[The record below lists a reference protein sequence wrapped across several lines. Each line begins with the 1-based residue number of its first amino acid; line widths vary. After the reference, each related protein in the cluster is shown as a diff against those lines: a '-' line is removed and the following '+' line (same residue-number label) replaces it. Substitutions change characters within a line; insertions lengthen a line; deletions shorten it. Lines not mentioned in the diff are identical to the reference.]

1 MEQNEHQDVDRKILY
16 KNFDENVA
24 IEYEFLPA
32 FYSKDD
38 RFIDIKKKLEAIH
51 TELEANQT
59 NLEALKVDIDNN
71 TSHADKT
78 DCIIA
83 ACCGVMVGLI
93 DIFFVGE
100 FDFRNA
106 KSWSNEKVNRFV
118 ENIAKKRGYKGKERL
133 KNMIEYLEKKY
144 KVPNDS
150 SYNNTGIGVNSISHH
165 LDDFAHHPTIVGL
178 IFSILTQFTGNAYF
192 SNRDGDFYSVPADA
206 EKIGHTFEDK
216 ICIGVFT
223 WFFHLVSDMSG
234 SKKSAGAG
242 MGIPGPIISFAK
254 ELSSLPIIKETD
266 LSKKLKCIYQKE
278 RFDLRSEIA
287 VARELGKQSIPV
299 IINEVIVRTFYFI
312 RRFFIEYNDKKQ
324 LSKIEWRKVLPFN
337 NPTITRMMTIASG
350 TFLTID
356 ASHALLKSYGEI
368 VTFSLNIN
376 IVNVFRF
383 SIILWSEGMYAIK
396 REKFGDE
403 YYKTLIERS
412 ALQNLKIDYQ
422 QYAILLVA
430 KDTLKTISE
439 TYSVFYDYAEQY
451 REQNHNIE
459 TKLGIIKKDLNVMG
473 ESIFENSMTLDAKI
487 ACLKNIYIE

>member
-1 MEQNEHQDVDRKILY
+1 MEKYEELDVDRKILY

-32 FYSKDD
+32 FYSKDN
-38 RFIDIKKKLEAIH
+38 RFINIKKKLEEVQ
-51 TELEANQT
+51 TELDENQAI
-59 NLEALKVDIDNN
+59 LDALKVDIDNN

-83 ACCGVMVGLI
+83 ACCGVMAGLI

-100 FDFRNA
+100 FDFRDA
-106 KSWSNEKVNRFV
+106 KAWSNEKVNRFV
-118 ENIAKKRGYKGKERL
+118 ENIAKKSGYKGEGRL
-133 KNMIEYLEKKY
+133 KGAIIHLEKY

-150 SYNNTGIGVNSISHH
+150 SYKNIGIGVNNKSHH

-178 IFSILTQFTGNAYF
+178 IFSVLTQFTGNAYF
-192 SNRDGDFYSVPADA
+192 SNRNGDFHSVPAN
-206 EKIGHTFEDK
+206 EKEIGCTFLDK
-216 ICIGVFT
+216 IFRGTII
-223 WFFHLVSDMSG
+223 WFLHLVSDMSG
-234 SKKSAGAG
+234 SNKTAGAG

-266 LSKKLKCIYQKE
+266 LTKKLNCIYQKE

-299 IINEVIVRTFYFI
+299 VINEVLVRSFYFI
-312 RRFFIEYNDKKQ
+312 RRTFIECNNKKQ

-356 ASHALLKSYGEI
+356 TSHALLKSYGEI
-368 VTFSLNIN
+368 AIFALNIN
-376 IVNVFRF
+376 IVNIFRF
-383 SIILWSEGMYAIK
+383 SITLWSEGMYAIK
-396 REKFGDE
+396 KEKFGDE
-403 YYKTLIERS
+403 YYKKLIERN

-430 KDTLKTISE
+430 KDTLKAISE

-473 ESIFENSMTLDAKI
+473 ESTFENSMTLDAKI
-487 ACLKNIYIE
+487 ACLKKIYIE

>member
-1 MEQNEHQDVDRKILY
+1 MEQYEHLAVDRKILY
-16 KNFDENVA
+16 KNFDENGA
-24 IEYEFLPA
+24 IEYEFFPA
-32 FYSKDD
+32 FHSTDD
-38 RFIDIKKKLEAIH
+38 RFTDIKK
-51 TELEANQT
+51 ELERIQTAFDENQE
-59 NLEALKVDIDNN
+59 NLDVLKVDIDKN
-71 TSHADKT
+71 TSHADRT

-83 ACCGVMVGLI
+83 ACCGAMASLI

-100 FDFRNA
+100 FNFRDA
-106 KSWSNEKVNRFV
+106 KAWSNEKVNRFV
-118 ENIAKKRGYKGKERL
+118 ENIAKKSGYKGEGRL
-133 KNMIEYLEKKY
+133 KGAIIHLEKY

-150 SYNNTGIGVNSISHH
+150 SYKNIGIGVNNKSHH

-192 SNRDGDFYSVPADA
+192 SNSNGDFHSVPANG
-206 EKIGHTFEDK
+206 KIGCTFLDK
-216 ICIGVFT
+216 IFRGTVI
-223 WFFHLVSDMSG
+223 WFLHLVSDMSG
-234 SKKSAGAG
+234 SNKTAGAG

-266 LSKKLKCIYQKE
+266 LTKKLNCIYQKE

-287 VARELGKQSIPV
+287 VARELGNQSIPV
-299 IINEVIVRTFYFI
+299 VINEVLVRSFYFI
-312 RRFFIEYNDKKQ
+312 RRTFIEYNDKKQ

-350 TFLTID
+350 TFLLID
-356 ASHALLKSYGEI
+356 TSCAILKSGGDI
-368 VTFSLNIN
+368 KTFVLNVN

-383 SIILWSEGMYAIK
+383 SIALWNEGTYAVK
-396 REKFGDE
+396 RETLGDE
-403 YYKTLIERS
+403 YYKKLTERN

-430 KDTLKTISE
+430 KDTLKAISE

-473 ESIFENSMTLDAKI
+473 ESTFENSMTLDAKI
-487 ACLKNIYIE
+487 AYLKKIYVE

>member
-1 MEQNEHQDVDRKILY
+1 MEQNEHLNVDRKILY

-24 IEYEFLPA
+24 IEYEFLPV

-38 RFIDIKKKLEAIH
+38 RFIDIKKKLEEIH
-51 TELEANQT
+51 TELEENKA
-59 NLEALKVDIDNN
+59 NLEVLKVDIDNN

-118 ENIAKKRGYKGKERL
+118 EDIAKKRGYKGKGRL
-133 KNMIEYLEKKY
+133 KNIIEYLEKY

-150 SYNNTGIGVNSISHH
+150 SYNNTGIGVNSRSHH
-165 LDDFAHHPTIVGL
+165 LDDFAHHPTIIGL
-178 IFSILTQFTGNAYF
+178 IFSLLTQFTGNAYF
-192 SNRDGDFYSVPADA
+192 SNSDGDFHSVPADG
-206 EKIGHTFEDK
+206 EKIGHTFQDK
-216 ICIGVFT
+216 IFRGMWI

-234 SKKSAGAG
+234 SNKTAGAG

-287 VARELGKQSIPV
+287 VARELEKQSIPV

-312 RRFFIEYNDKKQ
+312 RRFFVEYNDKKQ

-368 VTFSLNIN
+368 ATFALNIN

-383 SIILWSEGMYAIK
+383 SITLWSEGMYAIK

-403 YYKTLIERS
+403 YYKKLIERN

-430 KDTLKTISE
+430 KDTLKAISE
-439 TYSVFYDYAEQY
+439 TYSAFYDFAKRYQ
-451 REQNHNIE
+451 EQNHNIE
-459 TKLGIIKKDLNVMG
+459 TKLGILKKDLNVMG
-473 ESIFENSMTLDAKI
+473 ESAFENSMTLDAKI
-487 ACLKNIYIE
+487 AWLKKIYIE